1 MVAPV
6 DLYRLPRVRAVWNL
20 LREYADAQPELF
32 VRGGGAPVPPP
43 RLRKRA

>member
-32 VRGGGAPVPPP
+32 VHADGAPMQLP
-43 RLRKRA
+43 RMRKA

>member
-1 MVAPV
+1 VAPV

-32 VRGGGAPVPPP
+32 VRGDASPVAAP
-43 RLRKRA
+43 RAKKA